1 MRPVA
6 RHRRRGRTWSIMTPY
21 LRMPVAVLPEKVMP
35 DTVEPVAE
43 ALVLMRRAL
52 SLDGERSVCARVTGG
67 RTSELRTCP

>member
-52 SLDGERSVCARVTGG
+52 SLTRKR
-67 RTSELRTCP
+67 